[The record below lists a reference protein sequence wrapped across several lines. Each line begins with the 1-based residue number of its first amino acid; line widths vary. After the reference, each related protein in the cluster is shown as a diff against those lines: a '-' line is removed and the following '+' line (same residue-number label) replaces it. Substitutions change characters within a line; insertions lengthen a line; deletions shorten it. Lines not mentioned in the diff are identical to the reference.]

1 MNFLG
6 AFTCL
11 ADTGCTLESQLK
23 AAISMEPGEMGEKG
37 LEGLDKDTLA
47 NSVFQLPISYLA
59 TIDPNLLNEL
69 PDVVAR
75 DLELSIL
82 ADPSTTES
90 STKTTKSDQPEKNMY
105 EHILQPKSK
114 FARDILPA
122 WKRHFTTDIPFLQQT
137 QEVILT
143 ISAIVPSLDLLNPI
157 LEKEPEEEKKEE
169 SKENPI
175 HEIWKDIKVNP
186 DFLEKYGYLEWSML
200 AEWNHSAPFLQCM
213 SVCNIMAPLMSFF
226 IPIFI
231 LVVPFVLLKIQ
242 GVPISVS
249 MYVECLTNIARNHF
263 IGKAIMSFQNMTFQN
278 AIYLFGSLALYLLQM
293 YQNTMHCIRFYRNTQ
308 YMNESLLTIR
318 KHVDDSIEKMDAFC
332 NKYDNPRF
340 DRYLAF
346 CKDIQKHREYLGR
359 LQEDLSSVCPFE
371 CSIFKTTEI
380 GYMMKCFYDL
390 RVNPEYE
397 AAILYSM
404 GFQGYLENLS
414 ALSAAFQKGDL
425 GLATFDSE
433 KEIVDINLDSDSF
446 TDSEEDS
453 DDEKLEVVK
462 EDLGENAEMKKEDF
476 DVAKEDLGEKKEEKD
491 LEEKKEEKDLEEKKE
506 KDLEEKKE
514 EKDLE
519 EKKEEKDLEEKKEK
533 DLEEKKEKDLEEKKE
548 KDLEEKKEEKKE
560 IPKKKPKI
568 PCLKSIVPK
577 RYILEQ
583 AYVPHV
589 FSKRSDNTHPE
600 GEGSCNNPVK
610 NDATLDKKIIITGP
624 NASGKTTFLKTT
636 AINLILSQQF
646 GMGAF
651 KSAHFKPYTHFHS
664 YLNIPDTSG
673 RDSLFQAESRRCKEI
688 LDVIKQSGSQA
699 QKNVDHHFC
708 IFDELYSGT
717 NPKEAT
723 KSAYAFLKYLSETHE
738 HVDFILTTHYVS
750 ICEKWNKKSDI
761 IQNYKMCVLPLSS
774 SDSDSSSS
782 EGKYQF
788 TYKIAP
794 GISKIEGAIQIL
806 ENMEYPD
813 EMLETIRNTNFA

>member
-143 ISAIVPSLDLLNPI
+143 ISSLDLLNPI

-169 SKENPI
+169 TPENPI

-318 KHVDDSIEKMDAFC
+318 KHVDDSIEKMDSFC
-332 NKYDNPRF
+332 NKYANPRF

-453 DDEKLEVVK
+453 DEESDDEKLEVVK
-462 EDLGENAEMKKEDF
+462 EDLGEKKHLGENAEMKKEDF
-476 DVAKEDLGEKKEEKD
+476 DVAKEDLEEK
-491 LEEKKEEKDLEEKKE
+491 
-506 KDLEEKKE
+506 EEKKE

-519 EKKEEKDLEEKKEK
+519 EKKEEKDLEEKKEEK
-533 DLEEKKEKDLEEKKE
+533 DLGEKKEE

-589 FSKRSDNTHPE
+589 F
-600 GEGSCNNPVK
+600 SCNNPVK

-750 ICEKWNKKSDI
+750 ICEKWNKKKDV
-761 IQNYKMCVLPLSS
+761 IQNYKMCVLPLVSS
-774 SDSDSSSS
+774 SDVPSN

>member
-6 AFTCL
+6 VFTSL
-11 ADTGCTLESQLK
+11 ANTGCTLESQLQ
-23 AAISMEPGEMGEKG
+23 AAISVETGRNGEK
-37 LEGLDKDTLA
+37 EGLDSLVT
-47 NSVFQLPISYLA
+47 SVFHLPITYLA
-59 TIDPNLLNEL
+59 ETDTGLLHEL

-75 DLELSIL
+75 DLELTIL
-82 ADPSTTES
+82 ANPSTSVDSKTPKTEL
-90 STKTTKSDQPEKNMY
+90 PEKNMY
-105 EHILQPKSK
+105 EHLLQPKSK
-114 FARDILPA
+114 FARDLIPA
-122 WKRHFTTDIPFLQQT
+122 WKRHFTTDIPFLEQT

-143 ISAIVPSLDLLNPI
+143 LPSLDLSI
-157 LEKEPEEEKKEE
+157 IEGKEGSEETQ
-169 SKENPI
+169 ENPI
-175 HEIWKDIKVNP
+175 HEIWKDIKEN
-186 DFLEKYGYLEWSML
+186 DAFLEKYGYLEWSLL
-200 AEWNHSAPFLQCM
+200 ADWNHSAPFLQCM
-213 SVCNIMAPLMSFF
+213 SLCNIMAPLMSFF

-231 LVVPFVLLKIQ
+231 LVIPFVLLKFQ
-242 GVPISVS
+242 GIPISVS
-249 MYVECLTNIARNHF
+249 MYIECLTNIARNHF

-278 AIYLFGSLALYLLQM
+278 MIYLFGSLALYVLQM
-293 YQNTMHCIRFYRNTQ
+293 YQNTMHCIRFYKNTQ
-308 YMNESLLTIR
+308 YMNESLLTIK
-318 KHVDDSIEKMDAFC
+318 KHVDDSIVKMDAFVS
-332 NKYDNPRF
+332 KFGSTKF

-380 GYMMKCFYDL
+380 GYMMRCFYNL
-390 RVNPEYE
+390 RVNAEYE

-404 GFQGYLENLS
+404 GFQGYLENLD

-425 GLATFDSE
+425 GLATFDSG
-433 KEIVDINLDSDSF
+433 KEIIEINLDDNSATDLDSS

-453 DDEKLEVVK
+453 DVENLE
-462 EDLGENAEMKKEDF
+462 EDLGDSEKDSEKEEKKKM
-476 DVAKEDLGEKKEEKD
+476 AKEDLGEK
-491 LEEKKEEKDLEEKKE
+491 
-506 KDLEEKKE
+506 
-514 EKDLE
+514 
-519 EKKEEKDLEEKKEK
+519 
-533 DLEEKKEKDLEEKKE
+533 
-548 KDLEEKKEEKKE
+548 E
-560 IPKKKPKI
+560 IPKKKQEK
-568 PCLKSIVPK
+568 VK
-577 RYILEQ
+577 RFILDQ
-583 AYVPHV
+583 SYLPHV
-589 FSKRSDNTHPE
+589 FSKRSNNLHVKDDE
-600 GEGSCNNPVK
+600 SCKKEQNQTPVK
-610 NDATLDKKIIITGP
+610 NDANLDKKIIITGP

-651 KSAHFKPYTHFHS
+651 RTAHFKPYTHFHS

-688 LDVIKQSGSQA
+688 LDVIKKSATTSATGVQVKA
-699 QKNVDHHFC
+699 DHHFC

-774 SDSDSSSS
+774 K
-782 EGKYQF
+782 GKYQF

-794 GISKIEGAIQIL
+794 GISKIEGAIRIL

-813 EMLETIRNTNFA
+813 EMLETIRNTNFDSNP

>member
-11 ADTGCTLESQLK
+11 ADTGCTLESQLQ
-23 AAISMEPGEMGEKG
+23 AAISGETDETNQSK
-37 LEGLDKDTLA
+37 KVDTLA
-47 NSVFQLPISYLA
+47 NSVFQLPISYL
-59 TIDPNLLNEL
+59 TSTDILHEL

-75 DLELSIL
+75 DLELEIIITN
-82 ADPSTTES
+82 PSTAES
-90 STKTTKSDQPEKNMY
+90 KTTKTELPEKNIY

-114 FARDILPA
+114 FARDLIPA
-122 WKRHFTTDIPFLQQT
+122 WKRHFTTDIPFLEQT
-137 QEVILT
+137 QEVIMN
-143 ISAIVPSLDLLNPI
+143 ISSIVPSIVPSLDLS
-157 LEKEPEEEKKEE
+157 EKESKEEEEKEG
-169 SKENPI
+169 SI
-175 HEIWKDIKVNP
+175 HEIWKDIKEN
-186 DFLEKYGYLEWSML
+186 DAFLEKYGYLEWSLL

-213 SVCNIMAPLMSFF
+213 SVCNIMSPLMSFF

-318 KHVDDSIEKMDAFC
+318 KHIDDSIVKMDAFC
-332 NKYDNPRF
+332 AKFGTSKF

-346 CKDIQKHREYLGR
+346 CKDIQKHRECLGR

-390 RVNPEYE
+390 RVNPDYE
-397 AAILYSM
+397 SAIVYSM

-414 ALSAAFQKGDL
+414 TLSSAFQKGDL

-446 TDSEEDS
+446 TDLEEDS
-453 DDEKLEVVK
+453 DDEDFDVAK
-462 EDLGENAEMKKEDF
+462 EDLAEKKDSEVAKEEKAEMKKEDF
-476 DVAKEDLGEKKEEKD
+476 DVAKEDLGEKEEKED
-491 LEEKKEEKDLEEKKE
+491 LGEKKVE
-506 KDLEEKKE
+506 
-514 EKDLE
+514 
-519 EKKEEKDLEEKKEK
+519 
-533 DLEEKKEKDLEEKKE
+533 
-548 KDLEEKKEEKKE
+548 KE

-568 PCLKSIVPK
+568 PSLKPIVPK
-577 RYILEQ
+577 RYILDQ

-600 GEGSCNNPVK
+600 GEGSKRSDSPVK

-651 KSAHFKPYTHFHS
+651 KTAHFKPYTHFHS

-688 LDVIKQSGSQA
+688 LDIIQNTKSATTST
-699 QKNVDHHFC
+699 KDHHFC

-723 KSAYAFLKYLSETHE
+723 KSAYAFLKYLSETHP

-750 ICEKWNKKSDI
+750 ICEKWNKKKDV
-761 IQNYKMCVLPLSS
+761 IQNYKMCVLPLVSS
-774 SDSDSSSS
+774 EDTETHEK

-813 EMLETIRNTNFA
+813 EMLETIRKTNFV

>member
-11 ADTGCTLESQLK
+11 ADTGCTLESQLQ
-23 AAISMEPGEMGEKG
+23 AAISGETDETNQSK
-37 LEGLDKDTLA
+37 KVDTLA
-47 NSVFQLPISYLA
+47 NSVFQLPISYL
-59 TIDPNLLNEL
+59 TSTDILHEL

-75 DLELSIL
+75 DLELEIIITN
-82 ADPSTTES
+82 PSTAES
-90 STKTTKSDQPEKNMY
+90 KTTKTELPEKNIY

-114 FARDILPA
+114 FARDLIPA
-122 WKRHFTTDIPFLQQT
+122 WKRHFTTDIPFLEQT
-137 QEVILT
+137 QEVIMN
-143 ISAIVPSLDLLNPI
+143 ISSIVPSIVPSLDLS
-157 LEKEPEEEKKEE
+157 EKESKEEEEKEG
-169 SKENPI
+169 SI
-175 HEIWKDIKVNP
+175 HEIWKDIKEN
-186 DFLEKYGYLEWSML
+186 DAFLEKYGYLEWSLL

-213 SVCNIMAPLMSFF
+213 SVCNIMSPLMSFF

-318 KHVDDSIEKMDAFC
+318 KHIDDSIVKMDAFC
-332 NKYDNPRF
+332 AKFGTSKF

-346 CKDIQKHREYLGR
+346 CKDIQKHRECLGR

-390 RVNPEYE
+390 RVNPDYE
-397 AAILYSM
+397 SAIVYSM

-414 ALSAAFQKGDL
+414 TLSSAFQKGDL

-446 TDSEEDS
+446 TDLEEDS
-453 DDEKLEVVK
+453 DDEDFDVAK
-462 EDLGENAEMKKEDF
+462 EDLAEKKDLGVAKEDLAEMKKEDFDVAKEDLAEKKDSEVAKEEKAEMKKEDF
-476 DVAKEDLGEKKEEKD
+476 DVAKEDLGEKEEKED
-491 LEEKKEEKDLEEKKE
+491 LGEKKVE
-506 KDLEEKKE
+506 
-514 EKDLE
+514 
-519 EKKEEKDLEEKKEK
+519 
-533 DLEEKKEKDLEEKKE
+533 
-548 KDLEEKKEEKKE
+548 KE

-568 PCLKSIVPK
+568 PSLKPIVPK
-577 RYILEQ
+577 RYILDQ

-600 GEGSCNNPVK
+600 GEGSKRSDNTHPEGEGSKRSDNTHPEGEGSKRSDSPVK

-651 KSAHFKPYTHFHS
+651 KTAHFKPYTHFHS

-688 LDVIKQSGSQA
+688 LDIIQNTKSATTST
-699 QKNVDHHFC
+699 KDHHFC

-723 KSAYAFLKYLSETHE
+723 KSAYAFLKYLSETHP

-750 ICEKWNKKSDI
+750 ICEKWNKKKDV
-761 IQNYKMCVLPLSS
+761 IQNYKMCVLPLVSS
-774 SDSDSSSS
+774 EDTETHEK

-813 EMLETIRNTNFA
+813 EMLETIRKTNFV

>member
-11 ADTGCTLESQLK
+11 ANTGCTLESQLQ
-23 AAISMEPGEMGEKG
+23 AAISVESGEKKEPNG
-37 LEGLDKDTLA
+37 LENENTDSLVT
-47 NSVFQLPISYLA
+47 SVFHLPISYLA
-59 TIDPNLLNEL
+59 ETDTGLLHEL

-75 DLELSIL
+75 DLELTIL
-82 ADPSTTES
+82 TDS
-90 STKTTKSDQPEKNMY
+90 KSDSADLSKKNDNELPEKNMY
-105 EHILQPKSK
+105 EHLLQPKSK

-122 WKRHFTTDIPFLQQT
+122 WKRHFTTDIPFLEQT
-137 QEVILT
+137 QEVILN
-143 ISAIVPSLDLLNPI
+143 ISSLHLSDPLLK
-157 LEKEPEEEKKEE
+157 EKEEPKEEEAKE
-169 SKENPI
+169 KEKTEEDPI
-175 HEIWKDIKVNP
+175 HEIWKDIKEN
-186 DFLEKYGYLEWSML
+186 DAFLEKYGYLEWSML

-213 SVCNIMAPLMSFF
+213 SLCNIMAPVMSFF
-226 IPIFI
+226 IPLFI
-231 LVVPFVLLKIQ
+231 LIIPFVLLKFQ
-242 GVPISVS
+242 GIPISVS
-249 MYVECLTNIARNHF
+249 MYIECLTNIAKNHF

-278 AIYLFGSLALYLLQM
+278 MIYLFGSLALYVLQM
-293 YQNTMHCIRFYRNTQ
+293 YQNTMQCIRFYKNTQ
-308 YMNESLLTIR
+308 YMNESLLTIK
-318 KHVDDSIEKMDAFC
+318 KHVDISIERMDAFC
-332 NKYDNPRF
+332 TKFGTPKF

-359 LQEDLSSVCPFE
+359 IQEDLSSVCPFE

-380 GYMMKCFYDL
+380 GYMMRCFYNL
-390 RVNPEYE
+390 RVNADYE
-397 AAILYSM
+397 AGMVYSM
-404 GFQGYLENLS
+404 GFQGYLENLD

-425 GLATFDSE
+425 GLATFDSG
-433 KEIVDINLDSDSF
+433 KEIVEIDLDEASDNDSS

-453 DDEKLEVVK
+453 DV
-462 EDLGENAEMKKEDF
+462 EDLEEEVEDLE
-476 DVAKEDLGEKKEEKD
+476 EDLGEK
-491 LEEKKEEKDLEEKKE
+491 
-506 KDLEEKKE
+506 
-514 EKDLE
+514 
-519 EKKEEKDLEEKKEK
+519 
-533 DLEEKKEKDLEEKKE
+533 
-548 KDLEEKKEEKKE
+548 
-560 IPKKKPKI
+560 PKKKQEKD
-568 PCLKSIVPK
+568 KSKGVPK
-577 RYILEQ
+577 PKCFILEQ

-600 GEGSCNNPVK
+600 GEGSKRSDNNPVK
-610 NDATLDKKIIITGP
+610 NDANLDKKIIITGP

-688 LDVIKQSGSQA
+688 LDVIKQSATNSSLSASQV
-699 QKNVDHHFC
+699 KVDHHFC

-761 IQNYKMCVLPLSS
+761 IQNYKMCVLPI
-774 SDSDSSSS
+774 DKEPMEK

-806 ENMEYPD
+806 ETMEYPD
-813 EMLETIRNTNFA
+813 EMLETIRNTNFV